1 MENKSTKSLMMLTT
15 DMAMITDKAFK
26 VYSQLYVST
35 LPPVITA
42 YLTLELIL
50 SSYAADEAKFFSDFS
65 DAYAKYVALSQVV
78 DVLR

>member
-35 LPPVITA
+35 FRPVITV
-42 YLTLELIL
+42 YLTLEFI
-50 SSYAADEAKFFSDFS
+50 
-65 DAYAKYVALSQVV
+65 VTQ
-78 DVLR
+78 LRC